1 MASDFSSAMTARS
14 LRIVKTELEFLAD
27 ASVISQQQLSSLLSQ
42 LPTNENAARSVYQ
55 AQTSSSPA
63 SVAPPSFHAQPPPT
77 TPMNNL
83 SLNEKA
89 PLPEPVRS
97 PVPVAPQAFSPPPVP
112 PPQAAPPPQAPPVLA
127 VATALYAYTPTDPG
141 DLALNVGDKIQVSE
155 GYSPRSYVNVIDEKP
170 SSAAAPPSYGNM
182 PMEVS
187 QGGQPSTP
195 SDPSSNKF
203 AQGGKKFGKKLGN
216 AAIFGAG
223 AAAGAD
229 LVNSIF

>member
-89 PLPEPVRS
+89 PLPEP
-97 PVPVAPQAFSPPPVP
+97 
-112 PPQAAPPPQAPPVLA
+112 AAPPPQAPPVLA